1 MVLASRRAINA
12 ESQAAPIILL
22 FDLESS
28 DVSNGDPASIIYLSL
43 FLSPWY
49 KYKEKERERE
59 RKDSAREK
67 SLNK

>member
-49 KYKEKERERE
+49 KYKERERERE
-59 RKDSAREK
+59 KGRIRREK
-67 SLNK
+67 NR